1 MPNAQ
6 PRYNALVQPTFT
18 PPLRAACFDWGG
30 TLMSEAGPEQL
41 PMGTWPAVRAIAGA
55 RDALAL
61 LHGHLPLC
69 IATNASVSDTA
80 QIERALARVGLA
92 QFFSHVFC
100 YTELGCRKDEPAFW
114 RAVSERLGVPATSL
128 AMVGDSL
135 EQDVRGPARA
145 GVQSVWFSATA
156 AVTERDV
163 PRVAQLPEFARL
175 VLQAL

>member
-1 MPNAQ
+1 M
-6 PRYNALVQPTFT
+6 QPTFT

-30 TLMSEAGPEQL
+30 TLMSEAGPADL
-41 PMGTWPAVRAIAGA
+41 PMGTWPEVRAVAGA

-69 IATNASVSDTA
+69 IATNASVSDVS

-92 QFFSHVFC
+92 QFFSHIFC
-100 YTELGCRKDEPAFW
+100 YTDLGCRKDDPGFW
-114 RAVSERLGVPATSL
+114 RAVSERLDLPATSI

-135 EQDVRGPARA
+135 EQDVLGPARF

-156 AVTERDV
+156 AHVERDV
-163 PRVAQLPEFARL
+163 PRVAQLPQFARL

>member
-1 MPNAQ
+1 M
-6 PRYNALVQPTFT
+6 QPTFK

-30 TLMSEAGPEQL
+30 TLMSEAGPDNL
-41 PMGTWPAVRAIAGA
+41 PMGAWPEVRAVAGA

-69 IATNASVSDTA
+69 IATNASVSDPS

-100 YTELGCRKDEPAFW
+100 YTELGCRKDDPAFW
-114 RAVSERLGVPATSL
+114 RAVSERLGVPTTSL

-135 EQDVRGPARA
+135 EQDVRAPARF
-145 GVQSVWFSATA
+145 GVQSVWFSKSAPYGD
-156 AVTERDV
+156 RDV